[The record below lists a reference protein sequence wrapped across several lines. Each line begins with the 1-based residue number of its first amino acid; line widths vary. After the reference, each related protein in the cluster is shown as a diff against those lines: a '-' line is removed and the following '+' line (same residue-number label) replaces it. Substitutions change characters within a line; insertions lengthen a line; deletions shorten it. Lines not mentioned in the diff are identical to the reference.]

1 MLRNTQKNCQ
11 CGNKNNLK
19 IFLITFNR
27 YCMYVKQQNKTHK
40 YWLIIVYFFIFC
52 SKLEVATI
60 IIIIKVTKE
69 KREQTSISITSVVFF
84 N

>member
-1 MLRNTQKNCQ
+1 
-11 CGNKNNLK
+11 
-19 IFLITFNR
+19 
-27 YCMYVKQQNKTHK
+27 MYVKQQNKTHK